1 MIAYF
6 DCFSGISGDM
16 TMGAFIDMG
25 VPVEW
30 LQENLSKMPIGGFH
44 LMVEEVFRH
53 GISAKSVEVQVA
65 DDASSRDYGEIVS
78 IIQGSDL
85 SDDVKTTSL
94 RIFDKIA
101 EAEAKIHKCEKEK
114 VHFHEVGAVDSIV
127 DIVGAALCIEYLGI
141 TRVVASKIPLGT
153 GFVQCRHGKL
163 PVPAPATLEILR
175 DVPVYGSGIEQ
186 ELVTPT
192 GAAII
197 TTLAEEFGAMPEM
210 IIENSGYGAGRTV
223 NKITPNLLRVSIG
236 NSRNTLREHIVIVET
251 CIDDMNPEVFGYLME
266 RLFDDGAL
274 DVYWIPIFMKKNRP
288 GTMIQVICD
297 QNKREVVIYRILTE
311 TSTLGVRYYDAGRYM
326 LERKLKE
333 VDTSYGMIPV
343 KQIKDPNGTYRL
355 VPEYEVCKKIAL
367 EKKIPLKVV
376 YEKIL
381 HACAKNM

>member
-1 MIAYF
+1 
-6 DCFSGISGDM
+6 M
-16 TMGAFIDMG
+16 TLGAFIDMG

-30 LQENLSKMPIGGFH
+30 LQENLSKMPFGEFH
-44 LMVEEVFRH
+44 LMVENVFRH
-53 GISAKSVEVQVA
+53 GIRAKSIEVEAA
-65 DDASSRDYGEIVS
+65 DDASSRNYGEIVS

-153 GFVQCRHGKL
+153 GFVQCRHGRL

-175 DVPVYGSGIEQ
+175 NVPVYGSGIEQ

-266 RLFDDGAL
+266 RLFDEGAL

-288 GTMIQVICD
+288 GTMIQVVCAH
-297 QNKREVVIYRILTE
+297 NKREAVIYRILTE

-333 VDTSYGMIPV
+333 VNTSYGIIPV
-343 KQIKDPNGTYRL
+343 KQIKDPDGTYRL

-381 HACAKNM
+381 QECANHI